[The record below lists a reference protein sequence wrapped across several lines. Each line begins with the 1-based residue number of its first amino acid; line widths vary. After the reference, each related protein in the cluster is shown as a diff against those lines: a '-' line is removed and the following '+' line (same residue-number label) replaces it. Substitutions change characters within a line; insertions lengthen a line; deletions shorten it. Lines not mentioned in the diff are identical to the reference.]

1 MAVLTKSSRIA
12 VTGNQAVAWAMRQ
25 INPDVVAAYPITP
38 QSDIVES
45 FTSYAAD
52 GLVDTVIVPAESE
65 HSALSVCVGAS
76 ACGARAMT
84 ATSSQGLA
92 LMWEI
97 LYIASSLRLPIIMAN
112 PNRALSAPINI
123 HCDHSDT
130 MGARDSGWIQLYSEH
145 AQEAYDNIIQAVRI
159 AENKEVMLPVLVS
172 HDGFITSH
180 CTQPIEVLP
189 DAVVQEFVGQYEPVY
204 TLFDFENPVCFGG
217 FDGLAGYY
225 FEHKKEQI
233 EIMERA
239 KAIIQEVG
247 REYGRLSGRNYGLFE
262 TYRLEDAEVGVVVQ
276 ASATG
281 VCRMIVDKLRE
292 EGLRVGLL
300 RLRVFRPLPADEL
313 VNALQHLKVVGVL
326 DRAACPGSRGGPL
339 FTDLKAAFYDAFSQG
354 KADLQ
359 TKIVSFLYG
368 LGGREFGPEQVEEVL
383 WRLLE
388 MSSKDKLENLTYYAG
403 LKK

>member
-1 MAVLTKSSRIA
+1 MADLKKSSLIA
-12 VTGNQAVAWAMRQ
+12 VTGNQAVARAMRQ

-38 QSDIVES
+38 QSDIVET
-45 FTSYAAD
+45 FASYVAD
-52 GLVDTVIVPAESE
+52 GVVDTVMVPAESE

-76 ACGARAMT
+76 ASGVRAMT

-92 LMWEI
+92 LLWEI
-97 LYIASSLRLPIIMAN
+97 LYIASSLRLPIIIAN
-112 PNRALSAPINI
+112 VNRALSAPINI

-130 MGARDSGWIQLYSEH
+130 MGARDSGWIQLYSEC

-159 AENKEVMLPVLVS
+159 AENKEVMLPVLVAL
-172 HDGFITSH
+172 DGFITSH
-180 CTQPIEVLP
+180 CTQPVEVLP
-189 DAVVQEFVGQYEPVY
+189 DAVVREFVGQYEPAY
-204 TLFDFENPVCFGG
+204 TLFDFENPRCFGG

-233 EIMERA
+233 EDMDRA
-239 KAIIQEVG
+239 KAIILEVG

-262 TYRLEDAEVGVVVQ
+262 TYQLEDAEVGVVVQ

-281 VCRMIVDKLRE
+281 VCRMTVDKLRE
-292 EGLRVGLL
+292 EGLPVGLL
-300 RLRVFRPLPADEL
+300 RLRVLRPLPADEL
-313 VNALQHLKVVGVL
+313 VGALQHLKVVGVL
-326 DRAACPGSRGGPL
+326 DRAASPGSRGGPV

-354 KADLQ
+354 KANLQ

-368 LGGREFGPEQVEEVL
+368 LGGREFGREQAEEVL
-383 WRLLE
+383 WHLLQ